1 MATNHNV
8 NNNNINVYVGRGGN
22 TAKWVKR
29 RKRQGGWIGMAPQGY
44 LTARAKDGEIILTP
58 DPERFDFFKSMLKAL
73 ASGTCTIYDVKR
85 AFDAVYTTPQYKCV
99 GGRKIQ
105 SENDL
110 INLLC
115 KPVYAGLIAD
125 FDDPTVFRRGRHEAM
140 ISEDDYWRLLN
151 NLGRER

>member
-1 MATNHNV
+1 MCNQDI
-8 NNNNINVYVGRGGN
+8 NNNNSVNVCVGRGGN
-22 TAKWVKR
+22 THVWVED

-44 LTARAKDGEIILTP
+44 LVTRTTDGEVFLAP
-58 DPERFDFFKSMLKAL
+58 DPERFDFIKSMLKAL
-73 ASGTCTIYDVKR
+73 VSETCTIHDVKR

-99 GGRKIQ
+99 GGRKVQ
-105 SENDL
+105 TVNDL

-140 ISEDDYWRLLN
+140 ISEYEYWKLLRV
-151 NLGRER
+151 LGR